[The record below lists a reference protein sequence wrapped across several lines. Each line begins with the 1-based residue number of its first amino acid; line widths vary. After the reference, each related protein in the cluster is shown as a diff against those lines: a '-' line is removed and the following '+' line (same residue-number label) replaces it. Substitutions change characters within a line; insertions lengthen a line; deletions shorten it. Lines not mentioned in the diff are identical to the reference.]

1 MPYQKVLFCD
11 VWYFCVK
18 NWKTSRY
25 NISKNV
31 CSSLSACF
39 LFLLLLLLSN
49 NTHHVLF
56 YNYICYWNP
65 FQYIIHYTN
74 LFSCRKT
81 MREWLQKICL
91 LLTTPTFCLSLF
103 CLDYALFHE
112 ALLLLR
118 CIQLYLK
125 VLNHIYV
132 LKWYIIQCLTH
143 LSPVSYFYT
152 PWKRQKIFGF
162 LMFSGGI
169 EMWHWTKIG

>member
-1 MPYQKVLFCD
+1 MPYQKVLFCH

-74 LFSCRKT
+74 LFSCCKAILCASDFKRFVYS
-81 MREWLQKICL
+81 LSHQL
-91 LLTTPTFCLSLF
+91 LLISVLARLRFISWSSHPPSLCAVISKSSF
-103 CLDYALFHE
+103 G
-112 ALLLLR
+112 
-118 CIQLYLK
+118 
-125 VLNHIYV
+125 
-132 LKWYIIQCLTH
+132 IIQYFLFAKSDLRKSSITH
-143 LSPVSYFYT
+143 
-152 PWKRQKIFGF
+152 
-162 LMFSGGI
+162 
-169 EMWHWTKIG
+169 